1 MKKGIII
8 GVVILV
14 LAGAGI
20 GYAVTRK
27 KSTPVTTTNT
37 TTQSTA
43 PATTTNDTSST
54 APTADNKT
62 TETVIT
68 YSDNGFSPASITVK
82 SGSTV
87 TIKNTSSHT
96 MQFDS
101 DPHPA
106 HTGNQEL
113 NEGIIGA
120 GKSGSFVVT
129 RTGTFGYHNHLDDS
143 ETGTII
149 VQ

>member
-14 LAGAGI
+14 LAGAGV
-20 GYAVTRK
+20 GYALTRK

-37 TTQSTA
+37 TT
-43 PATTTNDTSST
+43 PATTTTDSSST
-54 APTADNKT
+54 TPTTDNKT